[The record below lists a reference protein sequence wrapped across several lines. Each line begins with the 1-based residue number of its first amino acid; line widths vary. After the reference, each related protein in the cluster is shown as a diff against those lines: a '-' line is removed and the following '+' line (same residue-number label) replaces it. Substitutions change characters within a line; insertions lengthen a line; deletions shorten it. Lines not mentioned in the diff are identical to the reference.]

1 MQAHKGRVCNV
12 RVKWCDADFFLKLGA
27 RGQELGEAREREK
40 ESERE
45 RERGKEREGER
56 EDGAAAAPTS
66 HTHLAIFGDV
76 FSVAVIETA
85 AAVVN
90 VAAKHCVHALRL
102 VAYCSGACS
111 AVAVTFKMLQYSE
124 EHVSL
129 EVQ

>member
-56 EDGAAAAPTS
+56 EDGAAAAQPLT
-66 HTHLAIFGDV
+66 HTLP
-76 FSVAVIETA
+76 S
-85 AAVVN
+85 
-90 VAAKHCVHALRL
+90 L
-102 VAYCSGACS
+102 
-111 AVAVTFKMLQYSE
+111 VTFSALP
-124 EHVSL
+124 
-129 EVQ
+129 